1 MSAVASAEARLLA
14 EALDAMDFEAEREMA
29 AEIDAENAWL
39 RHAERSTPD
48 DEAFERWEAE
58 RGVS

>member
-1 MSAVASAEARLLA
+1 
-14 EALDAMDFEAEREMA
+14 MDYEAEREMA